1 MDAARCLSRLQK
13 LCSKAEYCRADI
25 YRKALKD
32 LEGDEEAAAKVVE
45 ALQAEKYVDD
55 ARFASAYAREKAT
68 LQGWG
73 PVKIRFQLRGKG
85 VSDAHIAA
93 ALEEIEPEKAEARL
107 AKLLEAKARTLK
119 GDPEGRLKLI
129 KYALSRGYD
138 YDAVKKMV
146 QP

>member
-45 ALQAEKYVDD
+45 ALQADKYVDD
-55 ARFASAYAREKAT
+55 ARYASAYAREKAT

-85 VSDAHIAA
+85 VSDADIAA

-107 AKLLEAKARTLK
+107 AKLLESKAKTLK
-119 GDPEGRLKLI
+119 GDPQGRLKLI
-129 KYALSRGYD
+129 KFALSRGYD
-138 YDAVKKMV
+138 YDVVKKMV

>member
-45 ALQAEKYVDD
+45 ALQADKYIDD
-55 ARFASAYAREKAT
+55 ARYAAAYAREKAT

-85 VSDAHIAA
+85 VSDAHIVA

-107 AKLLEAKARTLK
+107 AKLLESKAKTLK
-119 GDPEGRLKLI
+119 GDPQGRLKLI
-129 KYALSRGYD
+129 KFALSRGYD
-138 YDAVKKMV
+138 YDVVKKMV